1 MRVKENWDLLSNF
14 EIMNMEDIQKTI
26 AWSEY
31 VLKCLQE
38 LADDL
43 IKVDIVPT
51 IGKLISLFNGGSLW
65 ELEAESCE
73 NQGISRMP
81 SRIQERMREDAE
93 KELDK
98 IRLVANS
105 IINNPDTIEWDLYS
119 VKRNGKVII
128 SEDYK
133 ERIASRFD
141 DGAKI
146 LLDAYELFR
155 NVKEQRIGVMMREQ
169 NKTYSQAKEEIER
182 ILAVFSIPKIKEYE

>member
-1 MRVKENWDLLSNF
+1 
-14 EIMNMEDIQKTI
+14 MNMEDIQKTI

-38 LADDL
+38 LADDFYNAY
-43 IKVDIVPT
+43 IIPT
-51 IGKLISLFNGGSLW
+51 IGKLQSLFNGSNLLGLVD
-65 ELEAESCE
+65 ESCE
-73 NQGISRMP
+73 NQGINKKMP
-81 SRIQERMREDAE
+81 RLVIELTREDAE

-98 IRLVANS
+98 IRFVANS
-105 IINNPDTIEWDLYS
+105 IINNPDNIEWDLYS
-119 VKRNGKVII
+119 VNRNGKVII
-128 SEDYK
+128 SNDYK

-182 ILAVFSIPKIKEYE
+182 ILAVFSIPKIKV

>member
-1 MRVKENWDLLSNF
+1 
-14 EIMNMEDIQKTI
+14 MNMEDIQKTL

-31 VLKCLQE
+31 VLKCLQD
-38 LADDL
+38 LADDFSNEH
-43 IKVDIVPT
+43 IIPT
-51 IGKLISLFNGGSLW
+51 IGKLQNLFNGSSLW
-65 ELEAESCE
+65 GLVDESCT
-73 NQGISRMP
+73 NQKVSKMP
-81 SRIQERMREDAE
+81 KSVQKLIREDAE

-119 VKRNGKVII
+119 VNRNGKVII
-128 SEDYK
+128 SDDYK

-182 ILAVFSIPKIKEYE
+182 ILAVFSIPKIKEYDKQP

>member
-1 MRVKENWDLLSNF
+1 
-14 EIMNMEDIQKTI
+14 MEDIQKTI

-38 LADDL
+38 LADLFTDAN
-43 IKVDIVPT
+43 IVPT
-51 IGKLISLFNGGSLW
+51 ISKLQNLFNGSSLW
-65 ELEAESCE
+65 GLVDESCT
-73 NQGISRMP
+73 NQRVGEMP
-81 SRIQERMREDAE
+81 KRVQELIREDA
-93 KELDK
+93 KKALDK

-119 VKRNGKVII
+119 VNRNGKVII
-128 SEDYK
+128 SDDYK

-182 ILAVFSIPKIKEYE
+182 ILAVFSIPKIKEYDKQP

>member
-1 MRVKENWDLLSNF
+1 
-14 EIMNMEDIQKTI
+14 MNMEDIQKTI

-38 LADDL
+38 LADDFSNAH
-43 IKVDIVPT
+43 IIPT
-51 IGKLISLFNGGSLW
+51 IGKLQSLYNGSSLCG
-65 ELEAESCE
+65 LIDESCE
-73 NQGISRMP
+73 NQGVNNKMP
-81 SRIQERMREDAE
+81 RLVRELTRKDAE
-93 KELDK
+93 KELDE

-105 IINNPDTIEWDLYS
+105 IINNPDNIEWGLYS
-119 VKRNGKVII
+119 VNRNGKVII
-128 SEDYK
+128 SNDYK

-182 ILAVFSIPKIKEYE
+182 ILAVFSIPKIKEYDKQP

>member
-1 MRVKENWDLLSNF
+1 
-14 EIMNMEDIQKTI
+14 MNMEDIQKTI

-38 LADDL
+38 LADEL
-43 IKVDIVPT
+43 SRERIVPT
-51 IGKLISLFNGGSLW
+51 IGKLQILYNGSSLFDLANEGANKNFIKG
-65 ELEAESCE
+65 
-73 NQGISRMP
+73 MP
-81 SRIQERMREDAE
+81 KTLVNRLVEDTE
-93 KELDK
+93 KEVEK
-98 IRLVANS
+98 IRVIANAK
-105 IINNPDTIEWDLYS
+105 IDNPDNIEWDLYR
-119 VKRNGKVII
+119 VNRCGQVII

-133 ERIASRFD
+133 DRITSRFD

-182 ILAVFSIPKIKEYE
+182 ILAVFSIPKIKEYDKQP

>member
-1 MRVKENWDLLSNF
+1 
-14 EIMNMEDIQKTI
+14 MNMEDIQKTI

-38 LADDL
+38 LADDFSNAH
-43 IKVDIVPT
+43 IIPT
-51 IGKLISLFNGGSLW
+51 IGKLQSLYNGSGLWDLISEACVAQKISTYPKRLQ
-65 ELEAESCE
+65 EL
-73 NQGISRMP
+73 
-81 SRIQERMREDAE
+81 MRKDAE

-98 IRLVANS
+98 IRFVANS
-105 IINNPDTIEWDLYS
+105 IINNPDTIEWDLYG
-119 VKRNGKVII
+119 VNRNGKVII
-128 SEDYK
+128 SNDYK

-182 ILAVFSIPKIKEYE
+182 ILAVFSIPKIKEYDKQP

>member
-1 MRVKENWDLLSNF
+1 
-14 EIMNMEDIQKTI
+14 MEDIQKTI

-38 LADDL
+38 LTDDF
-43 IKVDIVPT
+43 IKADIVPT
-51 IGKLISLFNGGSLW
+51 IGKLQSLYNGNNLW
-65 ELEAESCE
+65 GLIDESCV
-73 NQGISRMP
+73 NQGIGRMP
-81 SRIQERMREDAE
+81 KRVQELMRKDAE

-128 SEDYK
+128 SADYK

-182 ILAVFSIPKIKEYE
+182 ILAVSSIPKIKEYDKQP